1 VKTITYGITHLGNFR
16 FSIQPPVF
24 DNRAADDAPFFSVLV
39 SEIHTKSKPE
49 LTPYAPFFTGL
60 VPDPE
65 VSHVSYVHLVEDP
78 RFALFASFGKFERP
92 IRVDEITEYNTYI
105 DRRHNS
111 MPLWKLSRSTLQDF
125 MEIAAKPKPLTPPD
139 KKRCQAEVPNGH
151 SFMTLGGTPGGRVRC
166 SNIPAFIAKEN
177 KPGKDGRKGSM
188 SLCESCSK
196 VFVDTLGP
204 SFATLTPIKPN
215 A

>member
-1 VKTITYGITHLGNFR
+1 MKDIAYGVTRLGNFL

-24 DNRAADDAPFFSVLV
+24 DNRAADDASFFAVLV
-39 SEIHTKSKPE
+39 SEIHMKPKPE
-49 LTPYAPFFTGL
+49 LTPYEPFFVGL
-60 VPDPE
+60 MPDPE

-78 RFALFASFGKFERP
+78 RFALFGSFGKFERT
-92 IRVDEITEYNTYI
+92 IRVDEVTEYNTYV
-105 DRRHNS
+105 DRKHNS

-125 MEIAAKPKPLTPPD
+125 MEKAAKPKPLTPPD

-151 SFMTLGGTPGGRVRC
+151 SFMTLGGSPGRVRC
-166 SNIPAFIAKEN
+166 SNVPTVIAKEN

-188 SLCESCSK
+188 SLCDSCRV
-196 VFVDTLGP
+196 VFVETLGP